1 MTEKD
6 LYKMFNSLDI
16 KSEQILSFALETGFI
31 KRLRKIGSMDL
42 LCSLISEGME
52 GTVSYNDLASS
63 IEQSS
68 GTSVSRQAVCKK
80 VNENCVDFFKLIL
93 ALVILGK
100 TGKHSI
106 NEANKYGFKQ
116 ILIQDSTIIK
126 LPKKL
131 FHLFFGVSNA
141 TVTVCNARIQV
152 VFDLVSQR
160 FVSFTIDPYSKNDQ
174 SCVRE
179 LEIKEGDLTLRDRG
193 YFNIAEIKR
202 HIQSGAD
209 CIFRH
214 KVGMKVLDYETLK
227 PVDLLEL
234 LKKNGSIDMVIRL
247 NDLHRTA
254 ARLVAQPVDPTTAD
268 LRRMKAKKNNKG
280 HCPSKLFLELQSW
293 TIFISTIS
301 AEKASF
307 EDLLSLYGL
316 RWKIETVFKCWKSN
330 LSFGCI
336 HNVSS
341 HQLKVIL
348 ISKMIMLIMISTVVF
363 ARLNRLIYK
372 FKGRYI
378 SILKLTKY
386 LCRHQEK
393 IIGIFEELFSIT
405 ALLGPVMETIA
416 RYCMY
421 DKRKKRTN
429 FEQKLAAAL
438 GLS

>member
-6 LYKMFNSLDI
+6 LLKLFKSLDI
-16 KSEQILSFALETGFI
+16 KSEQVISLALETGFI

-68 GTSVSRQAVCKK
+68 GTSISRQAVCKK

-106 NEANKYGFKQ
+106 NEINKYGFKQ

-131 FHLFFGVSNA
+131 FHLFFGVSNGN
-141 TVTVCNARIQV
+141 VSVCNTRIQV

-202 HIQSGAD
+202 HIQSGAH

-214 KVGMKVLDYETLK
+214 TVGMKILDYETQE
-227 PVDLLEL
+227 PVDLLEI
-234 LKKNGSIDMVIRL
+234 LKKNGSIDMVIRI
-247 NDLHRTA
+247 NDTHRTV
-254 ARLVAQPVDPTTAD
+254 ARLVAQPVDLTTAE

-293 TIFISTIS
+293 TIFISTIPS
-301 AEKASF
+301 EKASF

-316 RWKIETVFKCWKSN
+316 RWKIETIFKCWKSN

-336 HNVSS
+336 HNVSY
-341 HQLKVIL
+341 HQLTVIL

-363 ARLNRLIYK
+363 ARLYNLIYR
-372 FKGRYI
+372 FKNRYI

-405 ALLGPVMETIA
+405 AILGPIMETIA

-421 DKRKKRTN
+421 DKRQKRAN